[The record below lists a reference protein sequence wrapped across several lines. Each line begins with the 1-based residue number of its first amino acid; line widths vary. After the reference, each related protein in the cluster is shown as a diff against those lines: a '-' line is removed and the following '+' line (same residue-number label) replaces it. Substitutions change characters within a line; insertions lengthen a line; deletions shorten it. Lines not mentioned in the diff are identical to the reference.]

1 MLPSQFWWPCLLT
14 IPNKEKKKKKN
25 NPIPN
30 KDLFLHLKHPPLH
43 TLGYPWLQQHN
54 PHMDWRNGC
63 ISRWER
69 SVTWTVSNS
78 IHQSSKTFFAFRSI
92 QPLLSTCRLSRP
104 SRGVQE
110 AWGIVI
116 NSAKTYDYATDL
128 LPGAPLST
136 SCLYSLSQPK
146 REAMEKFIT
155 DSLAAGIIQ
164 PSSSPLGPF
173 FFFVEKK
180 DKTLRPCIDYCGLNE
195 ITVKNRYPLPLL
207 SSAFE
212 LLNSYNIQQMWA
224 CYNWFCRVIVRG
236 GFKISIF
243 QFKSILVWILE
254 YQFINFVMV

>member
-54 PHMDWRNGC
+54 PHMDWRKGC

-173 FFFVEKK
+173 FS
-180 DKTLRPCIDYCGLNE
+180 
-195 ITVKNRYPLPLL
+195 LL
-207 SSAFE
+207 KRRTR
-212 LLNSYNIQQMWA
+212 LLDH
-224 CYNWFCRVIVRG
+224 VLTIVA
-236 GFKISIF
+236 
-243 QFKSILVWILE
+243 
-254 YQFINFVMV
+254 